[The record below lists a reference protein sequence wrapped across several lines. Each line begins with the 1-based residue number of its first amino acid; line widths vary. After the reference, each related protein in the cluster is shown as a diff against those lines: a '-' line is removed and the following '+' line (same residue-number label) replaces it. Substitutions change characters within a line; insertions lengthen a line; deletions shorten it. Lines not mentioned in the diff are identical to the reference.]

1 MPGRRLTPE
10 QCEQIAALRET
21 GLSYGQIARKFG
33 VSTSTVYWKCLALGA
48 EAPTARPLPRSAPGP
63 AMVMRNGHQVRRYS
77 AEDDAKLLAMEAE
90 GKRIFEM
97 ARALGRQA
105 NSVRARLM
113 TLARHEA
120 RAEAA

>member
-1 MPGRRLTPE
+1 MPARRLTPE

-21 GLSYGQIARKFG
+21 GMSYGRIARKFG
-33 VSTSTVYWKCLALGA
+33 CSESTVYWKCLALGA
-48 EAPTARPLPRSAPGP
+48 EPPSPQPLTARALGP
-63 AMVMRNGHQVRRYS
+63 AVAIRNGREIRRFT

-90 GKRIFEM
+90 GKRIADM
-97 ARALGRQA
+97 ARALGRQS

>member
-1 MPGRRLTPE
+1 
-10 QCEQIAALRET
+10 
-21 GLSYGQIARKFG
+21 
-33 VSTSTVYWKCLALGA
+33 
-48 EAPTARPLPRSAPGP
+48 
-63 AMVMRNGHQVRRYS
+63 MRNGHPVRRYS

-90 GKRIFEM
+90 GKRIAEM
-97 ARALGRQA
+97 ARALGRQS